1 MSLFFYE
8 TVTAF
13 IGGIF
18 ASPTIVKEAIRR
30 NRKIVMTNSKFLNP
44 FLQILAMFPVHFSVL
59 EKCEQKPEA
68 LMNEGGDKVG
78 KAALQNPERSTNRG
92 FDLSMSPLMLAKS
105 FT

>member
-1 MSLFFYE
+1 M
-8 TVTAF
+8 A
-13 IGGIF
+13 
-18 ASPTIVKEAIRR
+18 
-30 NRKIVMTNSKFLNP
+30 NFLNP
-44 FLQILAMFPVHFSVL
+44 FLEILVMCPVHFSLL
-59 EKCEQKPEA
+59 EKSEQKPEA